1 MGVKKIP
8 MRMCTGC
15 REMKPKQ
22 ELIRIVKSPEGDIS
36 LDTTG
41 KKNGRG
47 AYVCKNIECIK
58 KIKKQKALNRA
69 FDTPVEQD
77 IYDSLEKEFAKIE

>member
-1 MGVKKIP
+1 
-8 MRMCTGC
+8 MCTGC

-77 IYDSLEKEFAKIE
+77 IYDSLEKEFAEIE

>member
-77 IYDSLEKEFAKIE
+77 IYDSLEKEFAEIE

>member
-1 MGVKKIP
+1 MGIKKIP

-77 IYDSLEKEFAKIE
+77 IYDSLEKEFAEIE